1 MIILLISIIYPA
13 QPIAGFDWVRA
24 AVRSCLSPPSPNV
37 AAAVKAAVTRR
48 QRRGCHPS
56 SQLPFPIVAHHHSY
70 CHPLLQS
77 PLQQRTSPAVACHCN
92 HHSPLS
98 QQPLPAVIVAIARCC
113 SGHHPPCLHH
123 HPPLNRPSPS
133 QCAALFPGFA
143 FRPLLLLVPVIL
155 SAAHSHSILSS
166 SACHTLLFLA
176 PSICTLTQIFL
187 SVNNR
192 GCIHKKVL

>member
-1 MIILLISIIYPA
+1 MRMIILPISIIYPA

-37 AAAVKAAVTRR
+37 AAAVKAAVT
-48 QRRGCHPS
+48 S
-56 SQLPFPIVAHHHSY
+56 SQLPFPAVAHHRSY
-70 CHPLLQS
+70 CHTLSQS
-77 PLQQRTSPAVACHCN
+77 PLQQRTLPAVACRCN
-92 HHSPLS
+92 HRSPLS
-98 QQPLPAVIVAIARCC
+98 QQPLSAVVVAIACCC

-133 QCAALFPGFA
+133 QCAALLPGFA
-143 FRPLLLLVPVIL
+143 FRLLLLLVPVIL
-155 SAAHSHSILSS
+155 PATHSHSIVSS

-192 GCIHKKVL
+192 GYIHKKSTLAIV